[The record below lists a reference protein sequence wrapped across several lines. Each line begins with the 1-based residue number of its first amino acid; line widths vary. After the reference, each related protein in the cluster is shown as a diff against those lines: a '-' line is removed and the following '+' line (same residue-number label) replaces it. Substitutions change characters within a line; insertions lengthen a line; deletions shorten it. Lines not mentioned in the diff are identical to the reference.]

1 MKCPKCGYESQ
12 GGASF
17 CQFCGASLPA
27 QTAPAAQASSEQDV
41 SRQPTR
47 PLSTADVS
55 SKEAFSSR
63 SDTRPLSK
71 EPEPFAPLPQGAF
84 LLGGRYMILEVRNSD
99 EQPHVYL
106 AEDTTPASVCP
117 NCRSEVSDPEEQFCT
132 FCGADLASSEP
143 LRLRYLI
150 KESADEQTFAVE
162 AQLLR
167 MRLEHPGLLFP
178 RDVFAEAPYG
188 FSRYYLVEPEFL
200 PPPATSLVVPQKLA
214 QVLVWGVS
222 LARALSYLHRHQLM
236 LQGAGVEH
244 IAVDGASAY
253 WVRLGVA
260 RVIPPDARSQSAS
273 YFIQD
278 VRGLAL
284 ALYYLATGGTQ
295 YDPQATLPQQLAANY
310 AQTLASPQGLADAS
324 HFGEMLEA
332 ALQEVRR
339 PASVNLLVGRCTDVG
354 QERSLNEDSLLI
366 VDIASV
372 YRSES
377 APVGFFAVADGMGGH
392 EAGDAASHT
401 AISALAQQVV
411 ADVLRPASAD
421 AALPDPGAWLAAA
434 TEAANQA
441 VYDRRSEAGTDMGT
455 TLVAALFIGDTA
467 TISNV
472 GDSRAYLLTPHGIT
486 QVTTDHSLVAR
497 LVATGQITREE
508 AANHPQKN
516 VIYRV
521 IGDRPRAEGDIYEQQ
536 VAPGEALLLCS
547 DGLSGM
553 VPDAQ
558 IWHIWRTSTSPQ
570 EACDRLVEAANE
582 AGGEDNITAVIVQV
596 GQ

>member
-1 MKCPKCGYESQ
+1 MKCPKCGYESR

-17 CQFCGASLPA
+17 CQFCGAPLPA
-27 QTAPAAQASSEQDV
+27 QAAPAAQASSEQDV
-41 SRQPTR
+41 SQQPTR
-47 PLSTADVS
+47 PLPTAGVS
-55 SKEAFSSR
+55 SKEVFSSR
-63 SDTRPLSK
+63 SDTRPLPQ
-71 EPEPFAPLPQGAF
+71 EPETFAPLPQGAF
-84 LLGGRYMILEVRNSD
+84 LLDGRYMILEVRGLD

-106 AEDTTPASVCP
+106 AEDTTPTSVCP

-132 FCGADLASSEP
+132 FCGADLAGAEP

-150 KESADEQTFAVE
+150 RESADEQTFAVE

-167 MRLEHPGLLFP
+167 MRLEHPGLLLP

-188 FSRYYLVEPEFL
+188 SSRYYLVESEFL
-200 PPPATSLVVPQKLA
+200 PPLATSLVMPQKLG
-214 QVLVWGVS
+214 QVLAWGVS
-222 LARALSYLHRHQLM
+222 LARALSYLHRHQLT
-236 LQGAGVEH
+236 LQGASLEH

-278 VRGLAL
+278 VRGLAS
-284 ALYYLATGGTQ
+284 ALYYMATGGTQ
-295 YDPQATLPQQLAANY
+295 YDPQAAMPEQVAAVF

-339 PASVNLLVGRCTDVG
+339 PASVNHIVGRRTDVG
-354 QERSLNEDSLLI
+354 RERSLNEDSLLA
-366 VDIASV
+366 VDIAAV

-377 APVGFFAVADGMGGH
+377 APIGFFAVADGMGGH

-411 ADVLRPASAD
+411 ADVLRSASAD
-421 AALPDPGAWLAAA
+421 APLPDPGVWLAVA

-455 TLVAALFIGDTA
+455 TLVAALLIGDTA

-472 GDSRAYLLTPHGIT
+472 GDSRAYLLTSHGIT

-558 IWHIWRTSTSPQ
+558 IWHTWRTSTSPQ

-582 AGGEDNITAVIVQV
+582 AGGEDNITVVIVQV
-596 GQ
+596 SQ